1 MKIKGNSGYRFIKEF
16 GGAIKRETVS
26 ATAQFLVDHKLA
38 VGRILDY
45 GCGFGFDADHFGW
58 DKYDPYYF
66 QKKPEGLFDTIISN
80 HVANI
85 LTRSSRDKM
94 LQAIQALLTPTGKAY
109 VSVSRKIP
117 KRGKLAI
124 RKRIQNYVVLNLESV
139 FCDGDLEIYRM
150 VKGQEFADSTLE
162 IESRL

>member
-1 MKIKGNSGYRFIKEF
+1 MKIKGDNGYRFIKEF
-16 GGAIKRETVS
+16 GGAINRQTIS
-26 ATAQFLVDHKLA
+26 ATAQFLADHKLL
-38 VGRILDY
+38 VGRVLDY
-45 GCGFGFDADHFGW
+45 GCGFGFDATHFGW

-66 QKKPEGLFDTIISN
+66 QNKPSGLYDTIICN

-85 LTRSSRDKM
+85 LTRSSREKM
-94 LQAIQALLTPTGKAY
+94 LLAIQDLLTPAGKAY

-150 VKGQEFADSTLE
+150 VKGQEFEDSTLE
-162 IESRL
+162 IEARL

>member
-16 GGAIKRETVS
+16 GGAIKRETIS
-26 ATAQFLVDHKLA
+26 ATAQFLAGQKLLI
-38 VGRILDY
+38 GRILDY

-66 QKKPEGLFDTIISN
+66 QNKPDGLFDTIISN

-85 LTRSSRDKM
+85 LTRDSREKM
-94 LQAIQALLTPTGKAY
+94 LTAIQDLLTPTGNAY

-124 RKRIQNYVVLNLESV
+124 RKRIQNYVVLDFESV
-139 FCDGDLEIYRM
+139 FCDGDMEIYRM
-150 VKGQEFADSTLE
+150 VKGQKFVDSTLE
-162 IESRL
+162 IETRL